1 MNELADSYTKL
12 LGREPTDE
20 EIQQLYR
27 VRDALGLK
35 NNDSLWLIIMALEF
49 YNDQYK
55 KFPSLIHSAT
65 VQYMDE
71 LKQSAEKIANA
82 AMEKSREKFIE
93 TIQTASTEVAH
104 KVAGRDRVRWIIG
117 SLVAASLI
125 LSGWAYG
132 MYQMGYKEGSSESKA
147 AVAWANTPEGRRAYE
162 LANVTDIDALAR
174 CTLPG
179 WRIEKGNCYPGPAK
193 DKATYGFKIP

>member
-1 MNELADSYTKL
+1 MNDLLDSYSKL

-55 KFPSLIHSAT
+55 KVPNLIHSAT

-71 LKQSAEKIANA
+71 MKQSAEKIAVA
-82 AMEKSREKFIE
+82 AMEKSREKFIQ

-104 KVAGRDRVRWIIG
+104 KVAGRDRARWIIG

-125 LSGWAYG
+125 LSGWAYS
-132 MYQMGYKEGSSESKA
+132 MYQMGYKEGSGESKA
-147 AVAWANTPEGRRAYE
+147 AATWANTPQGRRAYE

-193 DKATYGFKIP
+193 DKGTYGWKIP

>member
-1 MNELADSYTKL
+1 MNELTDSYMEL

-20 EIQQLYR
+20 EKQQLYR
-27 VRDALGLK
+27 VQKALRIK
-35 NNDSLWLIIMALEF
+35 DNDSLFLIIMALEY

-55 KFPSLIHSAT
+55 KVPSLIHSAT

-71 LKQSAEKIANA
+71 MKQSAEKIAVA
-82 AMEKSREKFIE
+82 AMEKSREKFIQ

-104 KVAGRDRVRWIIG
+104 KVAGRDRTRWIIG

-125 LSGWAYG
+125 ISGWAYG
-132 MYQMGYKEGSSESKA
+132 MYQIGYKEGSGESKA

-162 LANVTDIDALAR
+162 LATVTDIDALAR
-174 CTLPG
+174 CSLPG

-193 DKATYGFKIP
+193 DKATYGWKIP

>member
-1 MNELADSYTKL
+1 MNDLEDSYKEL

-20 EIQQLYR
+20 EKQQLYR
-27 VRDALGLK
+27 VKKALRIK
-35 NNDSLWLIIMALEF
+35 DNDSLFLIIMALE
-49 YNDQYK
+49 YYESHYK
-55 KFPSLIHSAT
+55 KFPSLIGDETSRYLKEFRSAA
-65 VQYMDE
+65 VAI
-71 LKQSAEKIANA
+71 SNS
-82 AMEKSREKFIE
+82 AMEE
-93 TIQTASTEVAH
+93 TRANLIKAVHESSVMVAH
-104 KVAGRDRVRWIIG
+104 HVAGRDKTRWIIG

-132 MYQMGYKEGSSESKA
+132 MYQNGYKEGSGESTA
-147 AVAWANTPEGRRAYE
+147 AATWANTPEGRRAFE
-162 LANVTDIDALAR
+162 LSNVTDIDALAR

>member
-1 MNELADSYTKL
+1 MNDLTDSYKEL

-20 EIQQLYR
+20 EKQQLYR
-27 VRDALGLK
+27 VQKAMRIKD
-35 NNDSLWLIIMALEF
+35 NDSLFLIIMALEY

-55 KFPSLIHSAT
+55 KVPNLIHTAT
-65 VQYMDE
+65 VKYMDE
-71 LKQSAEKIANA
+71 MKQCADKIANT
-82 AMEKSREKFIE
+82 AMEKSREKFIQ

-104 KVAGRDRVRWIIG
+104 KVAGRDRTRWMIG

-132 MYQMGYKEGSSESKA
+132 MYQIGYREGSGESKA
-147 AVAWANTPEGRRAYE
+147 AVAWANTPQGRRAYE
-162 LANVTDIDALAR
+162 LSNVTDIDALAR

-179 WRIEKGNCYPGPAK
+179 WRVEKGNCYPGPAK
-193 DKATYGFKIP
+193 DRAIYGWKIP

>member
-1 MNELADSYTKL
+1 MNDLIDSYTKL

-27 VRDALGLK
+27 VKDALGLK
-35 NNDSLWLIIMALEF
+35 NNDSLWLIIMALEH
-49 YNDQYK
+49 YNNYYK
-55 KFPSLIHSAT
+55 KFPSLIGDETSRYLKEFRSAA
-65 VQYMDE
+65 VAI
-71 LKQSAEKIANA
+71 SNS
-82 AMEKSREKFIE
+82 AMEE
-93 TIQTASTEVAH
+93 TRANLIKAVHESSVMVAH
-104 KVAGRDRVRWIIG
+104 HVAGRDKTRWIIG

-125 LSGWAYG
+125 LSGWAYA
-132 MYQMGYKEGSSESKA
+132 MYQMGYREGSGESKA
-147 AVAWANTPEGRRAYE
+147 AVAWANTPQGRRAYE
-162 LANVTDIDALAR
+162 LSNVTDIDALAR

>member
-1 MNELADSYTKL
+1 MNDLIDSYTKL
-12 LGREPTDE
+12 LGREATDE

-55 KFPSLIHSAT
+55 RFPSLISSVAVDTIKEFKLAADATARASILEGRTELAKAVNSAS
-65 VQYMDE
+65 V
-71 LKQSAEKIANA
+71 
-82 AMEKSREKFIE
+82 
-93 TIQTASTEVAH
+93 EVAH
-104 KVAGRDRVRWIIG
+104 KVAGRDRARWIIG

-132 MYQMGYKEGSSESKA
+132 MYQMGYKEGSGESKA
-147 AVAWANTPEGRRAYE
+147 AVSWANTPEGRRAYE
-162 LANVTDIDALAR
+162 LATVTDIDALAR

-193 DKATYGFKIP
+193 DRNTYGWKIP

>member
-1 MNELADSYTKL
+1 MEL

-20 EIQQLYR
+20 EKQQLYR
-27 VRDALGLK
+27 VQKALRIK
-35 NNDSLWLIIMALEF
+35 DNDSLFLIIMALEY

-55 KFPSLIHSAT
+55 KVPSLIHSAT

-71 LKQSAEKIANA
+71 MKQSAEKIAVA
-82 AMEKSREKFIE
+82 AMEKSREKFIQ

-104 KVAGRDRVRWIIG
+104 KVAGRDRTRWIIG

-125 LSGWAYG
+125 ISGWAYG
-132 MYQMGYKEGSSESKA
+132 MYQIGYKEGSGESKA

-162 LANVTDIDALAR
+162 LATVTDIDALAR
-174 CTLPG
+174 CSLPG

-193 DKATYGFKIP
+193 DKATYGWKIP